1 MRTFV
6 LVALSAAWTAAL
18 GWASLQDIRS
28 RKIRNSTLFLVF
40 FLSAAGTM
48 LQIRHQFSIMMPG
61 LSGSQGP
68 IGSAFGSMILAVLVS
83 HLLSALL
90 LSVPMLAAD
99 VRKPGSF
106 GGADIKLGF
115 AGAFM
120 LPFKDGLEAFYVSFL
135 LAAVLVIWWKY
146 RKRQEREQKSEMNSS
161 ALPVSSAA
169 FPLAPCLS
177 VGMLYGLIRTLTH
190 ILT

>member
-1 MRTFV
+1 MRTFA

-61 LSGSQGP
+61 LSESQGP

-90 LSVPMLAAD
+90 LSVPMLAVD
-99 VRKPGSF
+99 VKKPGSF

-146 RKRQEREQKSEMNSS
+146 RKRQEKTDLPASS
-161 ALPVSSAA
+161 

-177 VGMLYGLIRTLTH
+177 VGMLYGLIRMLTL